1 MISSYYVR
9 CRRASLLF
17 LTFSVLVA
25 NPKKL
30 LYTVAIAARGLL
42 NRRKITKQQS
52 LAVHLRCSYG
62 ENILVINKNTARVQ
76 QTEQKEQMAKRA
88 SRDVSTCC
96 LGAIQV
102 SVCRAPVKGSFGSS
116 TRSFDVASQVLRIG
130 VG

>member
-1 MISSYYVR
+1 MTSSYYVR

-62 ENILVINKNTARVQ
+62 ENIINKNTARVQ

-88 SRDVSTCC
+88 SRDAYTCC
-96 LGAIQV
+96 LGATQV
-102 SVCRAPVKGSFGSS
+102 SVCLAPVKGSFGSS
-116 TRSFDVASQVLRIG
+116 TRPFDVASQVLRIG